1 MSSETEEEYES
12 EEDVSIDSGSDS
24 EDISSE
30 EEFDI
35 DLKTGEPIYKS
46 KSKPQ
51 PSILAIQQ
59 SPFISIVPSPAFE
72 IVPSTQPEPLPQFE
86 IVSSTQPEP
95 LPQFEIVS
103 STQPEPLP
111 QIEIVSSTQSDTMVP
126 IEQIA
131 PSPIL
136 EKPIDI
142 TMFGI
147 VPTPK
152 TEISKPIQIFKE
164 AIDPVVK
171 RKRKPKVVTTTPT
184 PAPSQIIYTIT
195 PSQMSFSPIV
205 SEQQV
210 QLPQYDPT
218 LRSPGESD
226 VEYQRRI
233 QIYNLLISSNVP
245 SESADTLARMRNNVD
260 IHGVKYSDTEMNVLN
275 SYLPIIQ

>member
-1 MSSETEEEYES
+1 
-12 EEDVSIDSGSDS
+12 
-24 EDISSE
+24 
-30 EEFDI
+30 
-35 DLKTGEPIYKS
+35 
-46 KSKPQ
+46 
-51 PSILAIQQ
+51 
-59 SPFISIVPSPAFE
+59 
-72 IVPSTQPEPLPQFE
+72 
-86 IVSSTQPEP
+86 
-95 LPQFEIVS
+95 
-103 STQPEPLP
+103 
-111 QIEIVSSTQSDTMVP
+111 MVP

-233 QIYNLLISSNVP
+233 QLYNLLISSNVP